1 MENEIKI
8 NEQLN
13 NLLNRRDFLTEMRQ
27 NPDLFRC
34 FLEDSDDDIPDIKEG
49 KKIFNLSE
57 KVLGFDD
64 FVKEKSK

>member
-1 MENEIKI
+1 MEEGIKI

-27 NPDLFRC
+27 NPDLVRC
-34 FLEDSDDDIPDIKEG
+34 FLEDSDDDTPNITEG
-49 KKIFNLSE
+49 QGIFNLPK

>member
-1 MENEIKI
+1 MEKGIKI

-27 NPDLFRC
+27 NPDLVRC
-34 FLEDSDDDIPDIKEG
+34 FLEDSDDDTPNITEG
-49 KKIFNLSE
+49 KRIFNLPK